1 MKRTSKPNEL
11 VRRKTFRRV
20 TGTLRLAVLGT
31 VVSACAG
38 CYSVLNG
45 WLDPTTLGYFQEEA
59 TYEIRT
65 SLGLEEVQSGIPGA
79 EFPRRSDLV
88 FEPSEYPLQGGDQL
102 DIEIYELRER
112 FIPFRM
118 SARLSPTGNVNIP
131 VVGRVAAAGMKVDEF
146 EDYLRRVL
154 QERDILKQPEVTVN
168 PTFLQA
174 ATYSIFGIGVSAANN
189 APLRAGTFPILR
201 PDLRI
206 LEAINQ
212 VGGLNEFVTDVFVF
226 RMDGP
231 ETMPN
236 VDADGASAPGAGTE
250 SPASLGS
257 PRATR
262 FDEIGDFDKG
272 GFGSSSVP
280 PPEKGAYGAEESRT
294 DTIPDAPNRTRED
307 SVDANSV
314 DASSVDASSVDDS
327 GMARDELL
335 EAVEGADAEAEPAA
349 EKQELPDDLL
359 EPQNTDPWIY
369 VDGEFV
375 RNENYEGVKEDHSR
389 QALVLDAVTPT
400 VNWSRIAGETD
411 YRILRIPA
419 EQLRDG
425 NPEANIYV
433 RPGDVIRVVSGE
445 IGTYYVMGQVNRVG
459 QFAFN
464 SEPVTLKAAIA
475 AAGGLAPLAWPDRCT
490 VYRRLGQ
497 REQMIQVNLDRI
509 FAGKDP
515 DFFIR
520 RADIINVGTHP
531 FAPFLQRIRS
541 ATLPTI
547 SNVIGYGFTYTRNF
561 ADIDTFEPQV
571 NPANRPDP
579 IPQLFQ

>member
-1 MKRTSKPNEL
+1 
-11 VRRKTFRRV
+11 
-20 TGTLRLAVLGT
+20 
-31 VVSACAG
+31 
-38 CYSVLNG
+38 
-45 WLDPTTLGYFQEEA
+45 GYFQEGA

-65 SLGLEEVQSGIPGA
+65 SLGLEDVPSGIPGA
-79 EFPRRSDLV
+79 VFPNRSDLT
-88 FEPSEYPLQGGDQL
+88 FEAVEYPLQGGDQL

-118 SARLSPTGNVNIP
+118 SARVSPTGFVNIP
-131 VVGRVAAAGMKVDEF
+131 VVGRVDVAGREVAEF
-146 EDYLRRVL
+146 EEHLKEILRD
-154 QERDILKQPEVTVN
+154 RDILKQPQVTII
-168 PTFLQA
+168 PTFLQQ
-174 ATYSIFGIGVSAANN
+174 ATYSVFGIGVSAANN

-201 PDLRI
+201 PDLKI
-206 LEAINQ
+206 LDAINQ

-226 RMDGP
+226 RTDKPDESAQPPAPVDSSQTAPRTPEPMTETDDDGSMESDRPNTP
-231 ETMPN
+231 EDLDRAALLDV
-236 VDADGASAPGAGTE
+236 VDRDDPVDETTAPAQ
-250 SPASLGS
+250 
-257 PRATR
+257 
-262 FDEIGDFDKG
+262 D
-272 GFGSSSVP
+272 
-280 PPEKGAYGAEESRT
+280 
-294 DTIPDAPNRTRED
+294 
-307 SVDANSV
+307 
-314 DASSVDASSVDDS
+314 
-327 GMARDELL
+327 
-335 EAVEGADAEAEPAA
+335 
-349 EKQELPDDLL
+349 LPDDLL
-359 EPQNTDPWIY
+359 EPESSDPWIY

-375 RNENYEGVKEDHSR
+375 RNDKYKGPGEDYSR

-400 VNWSRIAGETD
+400 VNWSKIAGEAN

-433 RPGDVIRVVSGE
+433 RAGDVIRVVSGE
-445 IGTYYVMGQVNRVG
+445 IGVYYVMGQVNRVG

-490 VYRRLGQ
+490 IYRRLGQ

-509 FAGKDP
+509 FAGKEP

-531 FAPFLQRIRS
+531 FAPFLQRIRAAS
-541 ATLPTI
+541 LPTI
-547 SNVIGYGFTYTRNF
+547 TNVLGYGFTYSRNF
-561 ADIDTFEPQV
+561 ADIDAFFPQN